1 MQTYSVRKIPTVDV
15 VIPNQEENNDKIKI
29 LELINAIDEWEKTV
43 LFAQNGFFF
52 LKGKNVENKTKEFL
66 KELDDFISFQISQY
80 HFVDSTSK
88 LLVSEIK
95 KNKLKSIEEQ
105 MINYEKSQLKSWEI
119 EVYENSIKSC
129 TQRAVLY
136 KNVQDIVSVSFNQAL
151 EILDLMSKREKW
163 SKKTYEAKKEIFESD
178 FYFELINAFILDKD
192 VKAAVYFKQYKD
204 KILDEKKEQIENS
217 IEVFK
222 NNVIAFNWAKELF
235 SYNLPDEKNQAEINE
250 IKDKEL
256 KNLVKHYL
264 SDFKLEEKRTK
275 EVQQK
280 EANENNWKEII
291 SKLSSE
297 PDRAELFID
306 YTLNDESIKAK
317 KLYIKQ
323 MRADGYIN
331 TDKKEFLSLLE
342 DCIENFEKFK
352 QKDISNF
359 HKSLSA
365 EDYDLIEKIKKY
377 TSQEYSFLVSDYAYI
392 SKQLEKSGIKEKEEI
407 YDFIKFVF
415 ASKDNYV
422 SNKKEEPD
430 IETRNKLIKSA
441 IERYSKK

>member
-1 MQTYSVRKIPTVDV
+1 MQTYSLRKIPTVDV
-15 VIPNQEENNDKIKI
+15 VIPNEEENNDKIKI
-29 LELINAIDEWEKTV
+29 LELINVIDEWEKTV
-43 LFAQNGFFF
+43 LFAQNGFFSI
-52 LKGKNVENKTKEFL
+52 KGKQIENKTKEFL

-80 HFVDSTSK
+80 HFVDSASK
-88 LLVSEIK
+88 LLVSEMK

-105 MINYEKSQLKSWEI
+105 MINYEKSQLKAWEI

-129 TQRAVLY
+129 IQRAVLY
-136 KNVQDIVSVSFNQAL
+136 KNVQNIVSLSFNQAL

-192 VKAAVYFKQYKD
+192 VKAAAYFKRHKD
-204 KILDEKKEQIENS
+204 KILDEKREQIENS

-256 KNLVKHYL
+256 ENLVKHYL
-264 SDFKLEEKRTK
+264 ADFKLEEKRTK
-275 EVQQK
+275 EFQQK
-280 EANENNWKEII
+280 ETNENNWKEII

-297 PDRAELFID
+297 PDKAELFID
-306 YTLNDESIKAK
+306 YTLDDESIKAK
-317 KLYIKQ
+317 KLYIKL
-323 MRADGYIN
+323 MRKNGYIKS
-331 TDKKEFLSLLE
+331 DKNEFLSLLE
-342 DCIENFEKFK
+342 ECILDFEKFK
-352 QKDISNF
+352 KKDISNF
-359 HKSLSA
+359 HKCLSQ
-365 EDYDLIEKIKKY
+365 EDYDLLEKIKKY
-377 TSQEYSFLVSDYAYI
+377 ASQEYSFFVSDYSYI
-392 SKQLEKSGIKEKEEI
+392 SKQLEKFGIKEKEEI
-407 YDFIKFVF
+407 YDFMKFIF

>member
-15 VIPNQEENNDKIKI
+15 VIQNEEENNDKIKI

-105 MINYEKSQLKSWEI
+105 MINYEKLQLKSWEI

-129 TQRAVLY
+129 IQRAVLY
-136 KNVQDIVSVSFNQAL
+136 KDVQDIVSLSFNQAL

-192 VKAAVYFKQYKD
+192 VKAAVCFKQYKD
-204 KILDEKKEQIENS
+204 KILDEKREQIEKS

-235 SYNLPDEKNQAEINE
+235 SYNLPDEKNQTEINE

-256 KNLVKHYL
+256 ENLVKHYL

-275 EVQQK
+275 ELK
-280 EANENNWKEII
+280 EKETNENNWKEII

-297 PDRAELFID
+297 PDRTELFID

-317 KLYIKQ
+317 KFYIKQ
-323 MRADGYIN
+323 MRANGYIN

-365 EDYDLIEKIKKY
+365 EDYDLLEKIKKY